1 MPLTPLFQG
10 ERTSRAVES
19 ELTEEIEKDDK
30 DKDNDKDKYK
40 SKDRKVIPFEM

>member
-1 MPLTPLFQG
+1 MPLTPLFQR

-19 ELTEEIEKDDK
+19 ELTEEIVKDDK

>member
-19 ELTEEIEKDDK
+19 ELTEEIVKDDK